1 MAELKITKEN
11 FEQEVMHS
19 TMPVLLD
26 FWATWCGPCRML
38 GPVIEEIAA
47 ECEDRAKVGKVNVDE
62 EPELASAFDVS
73 MIPTVVVLR
82 DGKVTGT
89 SVGYKQKAELL
100 AMLGD

>member
-1 MAELKITKEN
+1 M
-11 FEQEVMHS
+11 
-19 TMPVLLD
+19 
-26 FWATWCGPCRML
+26 
-38 GPVIEEIAA
+38 
-47 ECEDRAKVGKVNVDE
+47 DE